1 MKMHSLDFHNLLQ
14 KRGTFFCYSGLLSE
28 DVISTFTDIIREQM
42 NDIEDNLDA
51 IQRAY
56 KIIGENMIPSQYLEY
71 VPGAKVKGVAI
82 DQHIAPIIIE
92 YKQKK

>member
-1 MKMHSLDFHNLLQ
+1 MAALVK
-14 KRGTFFCYSGLLSE
+14 
-28 DVISTFTDIIREQM
+28 QM